1 MPMTGNGSVLA
12 SYSTRPTSCL
22 SWSNESPACS
32 SSCVSAVR
40 VECVEVVVMASG
52 CRGSRKVCNSTS
64 KHCAICPAKGCIVDA
79 LDATLLDLFAK
90 EPRIGVLEASRRLGV
105 ARGTVQARLD
115 KLEAGGIVTGWGPD
129 LDPEAL
135 GYPRSEEHT
144 SELQSPMRSSYAV
157 FCLKKKN

>member
-90 EPRIGVLEASRRLGV
+90 EPRIGVLAASG
-105 ARGTVQARLD
+105 
-115 KLEAGGIVTGWGPD
+115 
-129 LDPEAL
+129 
-135 GYPRSEEHT
+135 SEEHT
-144 SELQSPMRSSYAV
+144 FELQSLIHTQLPV
-157 FCLKKKN
+157 ICLKNTII

>member
-90 EPRIGVLEASRRLGV
+90 EPRIGVL
-105 ARGTVQARLD
+105 
-115 KLEAGGIVTGWGPD
+115 
-129 LDPEAL
+129 
-135 GYPRSEEHT
+135 RSEELRVGKECVST
-144 SELQSPMRSSYAV
+144 CGCRGSPHN
-157 FCLKKKN
+157 KKKNNNN